1 MQDNY
6 VNIADLSD
14 IQHMAIKQEPSLTE
28 LSVPSSV
35 MAFKKDKITP
45 KNTSLEP
52 INERSCRA
60 QTTLGMIEQD
70 HHKPS
75 VQENVENIY

>member
-6 VNIADLSD
+6 VSIADLSENN
-14 IQHMAIKQEPSLTE
+14 HMAIKNEPSMTD

-52 INERSCRA
+52 INERSFRA
-60 QTTLGMIEQD
+60 QTT
-70 HHKPS
+70 H
-75 VQENVENIY
+75 